1 MAPAPIPA
9 SLTTTI
15 TRAPLTNP
23 MPAMIALPGT
33 LVAGSG
39 SSMPQ

>member
-1 MAPAPIPA
+1 MAPAWMPE
-9 SLTTTI
+9 SLATTM
-15 TRAPLTNP
+15 TRAPETKP

-39 SSMPQ
+39 FSMPQ